1 MAIRLEEAFPI
12 VTIEADNSYHRFV
25 CHEIGLRQYEG
36 RLCVSFAGPGV
47 DRLYRGRVVVRDMPT
62 IKDFREMD
70 MASLQASTGFSHSVC
85 AAVIQVINHFDGRFE
100 NTDLLPEKKSL

>member
-1 MAIRLEEAFPI
+1 MRNFLDERKDFPL

-36 RLCVSFAGPGV
+36 RLCVSFAGPDV
-47 DRLYRGRVVVRDMPT
+47 DRMYRGRVVVSDMPT

-70 MASLQASTGFSHSVC
+70 MASLQVLTGFHILSARLSS
-85 AAVIQVINHFDGRFE
+85 
-100 NTDLLPEKKSL
+100 KS

>member
-1 MAIRLEEAFPI
+1 MTTRLEEAFPI
-12 VTIEADNSYHRFV
+12 VTIEGDNCYRRFV

-36 RLCVSFAGPGV
+36 ELCVSFVGPGV
-47 DRLYRGRVVVRDMPT
+47 DRMYRGRVVRNMPT
-62 IKDFREMD
+62 IRDFREMD
-70 MASLQASTGFSHSVC
+70 MASLQALTGFSYSVC